1 MKPTIKMIVSDL
13 DGTLLNDAKKVSEFT
28 EQTLLDYQKQGY
40 TVVLASGRF
49 QREVE
54 RYAEQLKL
62 KEYNGWMICAN
73 GYEVTNMK
81 DGSVHTFD
89 SLSIK
94 ESQKLCSI
102 ADELNLMQYVRIGEH
117 YHLKINQILS
127 SGLKGAVSALKFMNG
142 LGYQKGTY
150 TVHLLEETRYV
161 NQMHEHLN
169 QDVYKICFIGSK
181 GRIAKFIELVEK
193 VYPQQYAFYYVNPM
207 AVEICKKT
215 VSKRNAVEYVCE
227 QCKISLDQVIA
238 FGDSGNDEPLLLN
251 AGIGVTMK
259 NGTKKALAVATHV
272 SAKNNNEDGVA
283 YECLHYLGGKDENNQ
298 NDTL

>member
-1 MKPTIKMIVSDL
+1 MKIKMIVSDL
-13 DGTLLNDAKKVSEFT
+13 DGTLLNDAKKISEFT
-28 EQTLLDYQKQGY
+28 EQTLLDYQNQGY

-54 RYAEQLKL
+54 RYADQLKL

-81 DGSVHTFD
+81 DGTVHTFD

-102 ADELNLMQYVRIGEH
+102 ADELKLMQYVRIGET
-117 YHLKINQILS
+117 YHLKINRLLKG
-127 SGLKGAVSALKFMNG
+127 GLKGAVAALKLMNN

-150 TVHLLEETRYV
+150 TVHLLEETGYV
-161 NQMHEHLN
+161 KQMSDHLN
-169 QDVYKICFIGSK
+169 QDVYKICFIGTQ
-181 GRIAKFIELVEK
+181 GRIAKLIQLVEK
-193 VYPQQYAFYYVNPM
+193 VYPEQYAFYYVNPM

-215 VSKRNAVEYVCE
+215 VSKRNAVEYVCK
-227 QCKISLDQVIA
+227 QCGISLDQVIA
-238 FGDSGNDEPLLLN
+238 FGDSGNDEPLLLH

-259 NGTKKALAVATHV
+259 NGTKKALAVARNV
-272 SAKNNNEDGVA
+272 SAKTNDEDGVA
-283 YECLHYLGGKDENNQ
+283 YECLHYLGGKDENNK